1 MDKAKTRAVLQSIG
15 VLAAIALVCGLLLGA
30 VYTLTR
36 VDPRTEAYARF
47 AQDTELT
54 FTIPERDPGE
64 GRETD
69 YTVPAG
75 SRTMTGHVDVYA
87 LSDDGSTH
95 AFCVRG
101 EGGYRGD
108 VQLYV
113 YIEGGAVAKITV
125 GENGETFLGQLEAS
139 GFYAQFLNVPVEEL
153 LSGSGVDY
161 VSGATRSS
169 NAVTAAIGAAAGYYR
184 EYLAEGAN
192 G

>member
-1 MDKAKTRAVLQSIG
+1 MKT
-15 VLAAIALVCGLLLGA
+15 
-30 VYTLTR
+30 
-36 VDPRTEAYARF
+36 E
-47 AQDTELT
+47 
-54 FTIPERDPGE
+54 
-64 GRETD
+64 
-69 YTVPAG
+69 
-75 SRTMTGHVDVYA
+75 
-87 LSDDGSTH
+87 
-95 AFCVRG
+95 
-101 EGGYRGD
+101 
-108 VQLYV
+108 
-113 YIEGGAVAKITV
+113 